1 MRSLAALVSAA
12 STSEPSGFAAV
23 EPKRLS
29 REDVIGD
36 YRLYYRAFPVYFG
49 SLESSIYLFNAHLIP
64 KTVSHFSG
72 CTPIRFI
79 ATAPPEIRKGF
90 SENAM
95 RRLPY

>member
-29 REDVIGD
+29 RQDVIGD

-49 SLESSIYLFNAHLIP
+49 SLEMLYLFVQR
-64 KTVSHFSG
+64 TS
-72 CTPIRFI
+72 C
-79 ATAPPEIRKGF
+79 
-90 SENAM
+90 SENRFTLLGMHSNTLHRYSTA
-95 RRLPY
+95 RNPQRIF